1 MEPGFRASMG
11 WAHTWAGV
19 VVGALLFAIFWMG
32 TLSVFDREIDRWM
45 APMTRVALPD
55 KPLSFDELR
64 STYDT
69 AVALRSPTWSLVQ
82 ATERQPF
89 IRINY
94 RDKSGVVNHSFDP
107 STAQALPQPGTWAG
121 SRFLYPYHYGLHLK
135 IWNIGEWIVGFAAM
149 AMLLLCV
156 SGVVIHRRIFV
167 DFFTLRAQKKS
178 RRLVL
183 DIHTVSGVLGL
194 PFNFVI
200 TLSGLIIF
208 FAVYFPS
215 GWQAV
220 YSDKQSFNADGA
232 SSYARPK
239 ANKPGSLTSLD
250 TMVNEARKLWNGSEP
265 RAVVVRHPGDAA
277 AFVTLFQSTE
287 QGILRHAASVTFDAA
302 SGALLHRSDDLRP
315 VAASQRFLT
324 GLHRIQFR
332 HWTLRFVY
340 FALGLLGCALIMT
353 GFLFWLQARRK
364 RHAAQGRHGVRVV
377 QGLVTGAT
385 TGIVIATASF
395 MVINRLLP
403 LDVTF
408 LGYERHELE
417 IWTFHLVWIAAFA
430 HAWIRPRFAWVE
442 QCQAIGALSIAA
454 VLLNWLT
461 TGDHL
466 PRSLSHAHL
475 WPVAGV
481 DIMLLAVASGAFAVS
496 RWLTTSKR
504 HSTSAV
510 VSVTGASSHA

>member
-1 MEPGFRASMG
+1 
-11 WAHTWAGV
+11 
-19 VVGALLFAIFWMG
+19 
-32 TLSVFDREIDRWM
+32 
-45 APMTRVALPD
+45 
-55 KPLSFDELR
+55 
-64 STYDT
+64 
-69 AVALRSPTWSLVQ
+69 
-82 ATERQPF
+82 
-89 IRINY
+89 
-94 RDKSGVVNHSFDP
+94 
-107 STAQALPQPGTWAG
+107 
-121 SRFLYPYHYGLHLK
+121 
-135 IWNIGEWIVGFAAM
+135 M

-156 SGVVIHRRIFV
+156 SGIIIHRRIFV
-167 DFFTLRAQKKS
+167 DFFTLRAQNKS

-220 YSDKQSFNADGA
+220 YSDKAAFNADGA
-232 SSYARPK
+232 SNYMRPK
-239 ANKPGSLTSLD
+239 ANKPGSLASLE
-250 TMVNEARKLWNGSEP
+250 TMADEARKQWKGSEP

-277 AFVTLFQSTE
+277 AFVTLFQSIE
-287 QGILRHAASVTFDAA
+287 HGIVRHAASITFDAA

-315 VAASQRFLT
+315 MATAQRFLT
-324 GLHRIQFR
+324 GLHRIGFR
-332 HWTLRFVY
+332 HWTLRYVY

-353 GFLFWLQARRK
+353 GFLFWLQTRRK
-364 RHAAQGRHGVRVV
+364 RHAAEGRHGVRVV
-377 QGLVTGAT
+377 QGLATGAT

-403 LDVTF
+403 LNATLF
-408 LGYERHELE
+408 GYERYELE

-466 PRSLSHAHL
+466 ARSLAHAHL

-481 DIMLLAVASGAFAVS
+481 DLMLLAAGVWRVCHEPLVVDLEPARGIGSPRPHGREPS
-496 RWLTTSKR
+496 CLKR
-504 HSTSAV
+504 RCSP
-510 VSVTGASSHA
+510 